1 LDFGINLLT
10 RSHFSNGIFISFNYN
25 SGMNNL
31 VVNGDINN
39 SFKNKY
45 FGLRL
50 GYTQGKKKLL

>member
-10 RSHFSNGIFISFNYN
+10 GYHFSNGIFISFNYN

-31 VVNGDINN
+31 VVNGDSNH